1 MKRILGISIIFAA
14 CVSCTPS
21 AEKIKEQC
29 LKDTD
34 NQVFYGERTKD
45 YCDCLYQKL
54 KVAEVDKIPLTEAY
68 VDSVKTECDA
78 DFTTMDTD
86 F

>member
-1 MKRILGISIIFAA
+1 MKRFFCIYILFAA

-21 AEKIKEQC
+21 AEKLKEKC
-29 LKDTD
+29 LEDAD

-54 KVAEVDKIPLTEAY
+54 KLAEVEKISLTEEY
-68 VDSVKTECDA
+68 VDSVKTECDTEY
-78 DFTTMDTD
+78 TTMDTD